1 MPRPPLPPHQ
11 LQPLYL
17 LTSPTSA
24 HGHLSHPLRTS
35 RAPSPHLPLPLEP
48 RCRHVDFP
56 HYFCDHRATWRADTC
71 LQSLALESVSTCLR
85 LGLGPLGRAPVTQR
99 GLVPGIRECAPPRG
113 VRRCERLRR
122 IVTVIATST
131 VITALG
137 RPWLARQVADEVRAE
152 GWLRQHPPFISR
164 ARERRRSVL
173 LVRASERCARGPSTR
188 KVTHQLWA
196 RS

>member
-1 MPRPPLPPHQ
+1 MSLVVATSISPITSVTIARRGAPTPVYTREALTTLSLPYCMLPH
-11 LQPLYL
+11 PY
-17 LTSPTSA
+17 A
-24 HGHLSHPLRTS
+24 HY
-35 RAPSPHLPLPLEP
+35 A
-48 RCRHVDFP
+48 
-56 HYFCDHRATWRADTC
+56 

-131 VITALG
+131 VVVALG

-173 LVRASERCARGPSTR
+173 LVRASERGARGPSTR